1 MKLKLFRVKK
11 KTLNNLLQK
20 KMSYPFSPEGSISC
34 GSTSKRISETP
45 EEQEMTLNNPLD
57 TKYQVIESLP
67 AMNAINKVTTKV
79 SVQGFRR
86 RNIKGSSLR
95 RRRKV
100 LWQHGMTLNLLNMEQ
115 NQKMNKPI

>member
-1 MKLKLFRVKK
+1 MENPHQK
-11 KTLNNLLQK
+11 KTNCYF
-20 KMSYPFSPEGSISC
+20 YPEVSISRGSI
-34 GSTSKRISETP
+34 GRRISETP

-57 TKYQVIESLP
+57 TENPVTESLL

-86 RNIKGSSLR
+86 RNIKGSSVR

-100 LWQHGMTLNLLNMEQ
+100 LWQHGTTLNLLKTEQ
-115 NQKMNKPI
+115 KQKMNKPI